1 MKQNYFL
8 QIILSIVIGVIYFIT
23 LYTNNWLNDYCFNFD
38 DCRVIIIYNFF
49 KLLILFG
56 GVNLI
61 WLFKLPRF
69 KTIIILIANTILFSF
84 FITGNDAFMC
94 TPFIFSLI
102 LFDIFY
108 VSKFEKNIKLLIF
121 ENLLLFILLTLLY
134 LSLDELILG
143 LPFSQQELY
152 ESSIFFQNYLLIS
165 ALFVIALT
173 LFIYLFRFKTH
184 FKN

>member
-1 MKQNYFL
+1 
-8 QIILSIVIGVIYFIT
+8 
-23 LYTNNWLNDYCFNFD
+23 
-38 DCRVIIIYNFF
+38 
-49 KLLILFG
+49 
-56 GVNLI
+56 
-61 WLFKLPRF
+61 
-69 KTIIILIANTILFSF
+69 
-84 FITGNDAFMC
+84 MC